1 MRRYYNGS
9 PYMPR
14 QIRTDRAPAPGGF
27 YSQAVQA
34 GNLVFISGQLPFN
47 CQRHVVGHTP
57 GQQARQ
63 ALKNVQAI
71 LEAAGGQLRDLVQV
85 TIYVS
90 DMEYWSEVNT
100 VYGEFMSGVEI
111 KPARAVVPVNE
122 LKFGAM
128 IEIQAI
134 ACLEPQS

>member
-1 MRRYYNGS
+1 
-9 PYMPR
+9 MPK
-14 QIRTDRAPAPGGF
+14 QIRTDQAPAPGGF

-34 GNLVFISGQLPFN
+34 GNFVFISGQLALD
-47 CQRHVVGHTP
+47 CQRHIVGHTP

-63 ALKNVQAI
+63 ALKNLQAI

-90 DMEYWSEVNT
+90 DMDYWSDVNA
-100 VYGEFMSGVEI
+100 VYGEFMADVEV
-111 KPARAVVPVNE
+111 KPARAVVPVKE
-122 LKFGAM
+122 LHFGAQ

-134 ACLEPQS
+134 AWLEPKS

>member
-1 MRRYYNGS
+1 
-9 PYMPR
+9 MPHTPK
-14 QIRTDRAPAPGGF
+14 QIRTDRAPTPGGF

-34 GNLVFISGQLPFN
+34 GNLVFISGQLPFD
-47 CQRHVVGHTP
+47 CQRHIVGHTP

-71 LEAAGGQLRDLVQV
+71 LEAAGGQLADLVSV

-90 DMEYWSEVNT
+90 DMDYWSEVNA
-100 VYGEFMSGVEI
+100 VYGDFMSSVEI
-111 KPARAVVPVNE
+111 KPARAVVPVNK
-122 LKFGAM
+122 LNLGAM

-134 ACLEPQS
+134 ACLEPKS